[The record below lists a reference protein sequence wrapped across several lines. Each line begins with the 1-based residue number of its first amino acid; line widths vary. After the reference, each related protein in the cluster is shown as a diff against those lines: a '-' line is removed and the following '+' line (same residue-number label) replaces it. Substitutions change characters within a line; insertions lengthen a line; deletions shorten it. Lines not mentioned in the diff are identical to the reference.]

1 MTTRRGWRR
10 AWCAA
15 SLVAA
20 CSGSQ
25 HRYGDSPAP
34 RPLEEVR
41 AERVIA
47 DALRSQGVGAEL
59 RRRIRVTG
67 RREVECDFT
76 LAGTRHGIEY
86 MSAGD
91 RALLGSAIPTRAR
104 PDALRVI
111 PGVEGDQGAD
121 LLLLDDQDYVYEP
134 DAERAGP
141 DHPTV
146 DEVEDRLR
154 RVIVDYVAWL
164 RANGRM

>member
-1 MTTRRGWRR
+1 MRKL
-10 AWCAA
+10 WCAVMLA
-15 SLVAA
+15 GLA

-25 HRYGDSPAP
+25 HRYGDSAT

-47 DALRSQGVGAEL
+47 DALQSQGMRAEMH
-59 RRRIRVTG
+59 RRIRVTG
-67 RREVECDFT
+67 RREIESDFT

-91 RALLGSAIPTRAR
+91 RATLGSAIPTRAR

-111 PGVEGDQGAD
+111 AGVEGDQGAD

-134 DAERAGP
+134 DPDRAGP
-141 DHPTV
+141 DRPSV
-146 DEVEDRLR
+146 MEVEDRLR
-154 RVIVDYVAWL
+154 RVIVDYVSWL
-164 RANGRM
+164 RANGRL